1 MAGLNDG
8 SSLRINVIF
17 KLNGARMLKVRKVV
31 IPVAGLGTRLLP
43 ASKAIP
49 KEMMPVV
56 DKPVIQYVI
65 EESIAAGIK
74 EIILV
79 TRSGKSA
86 IEDHFDSNYE
96 LEKELAR
103 KNKLDVL
110 AMIQHIV
117 PFDVSIVSVRQHEA
131 KGLGHAV
138 SCAASLIG
146 DEPFAVILPDVL
158 INNSG
163 QQGVDL
169 ARMVA
174 AFECD
179 LAPQIMVGDVSLE
192 DVHLY
197 GIVDCGGVQPKS
209 GASVAIKRLVEKP
222 SQEQAPSTM
231 AVIGRYILPARIM
244 ALLAEGKAGA
254 GGEIQLTDAID
265 ALLLEQQVQAYR
277 MQGASYDCGDKLG
290 YVKANIAYGLQHDEI
305 GADLNLFLKTLG

>member
-1 MAGLNDG
+1 
-8 SSLRINVIF
+8 
-17 KLNGARMLKVRKVV
+17 MLKVRKAV

-56 DKPVIQYVI
+56 DKPVIQYVV

-117 PFDVSIVSVRQHEA
+117 PPDVSIVSVRQPEA

-138 SCAASLIG
+138 HCASSLVN

-158 INNSG
+158 VNN
-163 QQGVDL
+163 GVDKTNDL
-169 ARMVA
+169 ARMIGEFEGKGA
-174 AFECD
+174 A
-179 LAPQIMVGDVSLE
+179 QIMVGEVPD
-192 DVHLY
+192 DKVHLY
-197 GIVDCGGVQPKS
+197 GIADCDGLVPLFGKS
-209 GASVAIKRLVEKP
+209 IAIKGLVEKP
-222 SQEQAPSTM
+222 TQDLAPSNL
-231 AVIGRYILPARIM
+231 AVIGRYVLPARIM
-244 ALLAEGKAGA
+244 ALLAEGKPGA

-265 ALLLEQQVQAYR
+265 ALLKEQSVEAYK
-277 MQGASYDCGDKLG
+277 MMGVTYDCGEKLG
-290 YVKANIAYGLQHDEI
+290 YLKANIAYGLQNDEI
-305 GADLNLFLKTLG
+305 AADLSLFLKTLG